1 MPFVNAYLTEEEKAI
16 FDEAKIPDP
25 RWNLP
30 KYCLKT
36 NKWTID
42 KEQSFALICC
52 GVADR
57 DEYEKETFA
66 LFYKKLDNEHMISL
80 TLIHKH
86 IKNETEKIL
95 RNEYNVNLVT
105 KWIIHDWS
113 KPKTLNITNQELLD
127 ILTDALS
134 AYGVDG
140 WPDVEYSVKA
150 FVEFE

>member
-1 MPFVNAYLTEEEKAI
+1 MPFVNAYLTEEEKSI
-16 FDEAKIPDP
+16 FDETKIPDP

-30 KYCLKT
+30 KYCLRI

-42 KEQSFALICC
+42 KERRLALICC

-66 LFYKKLDNEHMISL
+66 LFYKKLGCECMISL

-86 IKNETEKIL
+86 IKDETEKIL

-105 KWIIHDWS
+105 QWIVHDWS
-113 KPKTLNITNQELLD
+113 KPNTLNITKQELLD
-127 ILTDALS
+127 ILADALS

-140 WPDVEYSVKA
+140 WPDADYSVKA
-150 FVEFE
+150 FIEFE

>member
-1 MPFVNAYLTEEEKAI
+1 MSFVNAYLTEEEKAM
-16 FDEAKIPDP
+16 FDEKKIPDP

-42 KEQSFALICC
+42 KERRLALICC

-57 DEYEKETFA
+57 DEYEKQTFA

-80 TLIHKH
+80 TLIK
-86 IKNETEKIL
+86 KYFEDVKENML
-95 RNEYNVNLVT
+95 RNEYNVNLVI
-105 KWIIHDWS
+105 KWIVHDRS
-113 KPKTLNITNQELLD
+113 KPKALNITNQELLD
-127 ILTDALS
+127 ILADALT

-140 WPDVEYSVKA
+140 WPDEDYSVKA
-150 FVEFE
+150 FIEFE

>member
-1 MPFVNAYLTEEEKAI
+1 MPFVNEYLTEEEKAI

-30 KYCLKT
+30 KYLFKT

-42 KEQSFALICC
+42 KERSLALICC

-86 IKNETEKIL
+86 IKDETEKIL

-105 KWIIHDWS
+105 KWIVHDWS
-113 KPKTLNITNQELLD
+113 KPKTLNITKQELLD
-127 ILTDALS
+127 ILVDALS

>member
-1 MPFVNAYLTEEEKAI
+1 MAFVNAYLTEEEKVI

-42 KEQSFALICC
+42 KERGLALICC
-52 GVADR
+52 DVADR
-57 DEYEKETFA
+57 DEYEKKTFA

-80 TLIHKH
+80 TLIQKYFEDE
-86 IKNETEKIL
+86 KEKIL

-105 KWIIHDWS
+105 KWIVHDWN
-113 KPKTLNITNQELLD
+113 KTQTLNITNQELLD
-127 ILTDALS
+127 ILADALS

-140 WPDVEYSVKA
+140 CPDFEYSVKA
-150 FVEFE
+150 FIEFK